1 MSEYILEMKDIV
13 KEFFG
18 VKALDG
24 VNLKVKK
31 GEIHALCGENGAG
44 KSTLMKV
51 LSGEHPTGSYSGQII
66 FEGNELN
73 QIGIKDSERV
83 GIAIIHQELA
93 LIKQLSI
100 AENIFLGN
108 EIGEHG
114 LVNFSE
120 QLNKT
125 NELLNRV
132 KLNVSPLTR
141 AGDLGIGHQQ
151 LVEIAK
157 ALSKNAKLLILDEP
171 SASLSEG
178 EVEVLM
184 GILDDLR
191 RDGVTCIY
199 ISHKLN
205 EVTRI
210 CDNVTVIR
218 DGSTIGQVSIK
229 EIDQDKLVQMMV
241 GREMKNLF
249 PREDHEIGEEFF
261 EVKNLNV
268 FDPFNKSIKR
278 VKDANFTLRRG
289 EILGISGLVGSGR
302 TEMVASIYG
311 SFQGVN
317 NGEIYLEGKKVNIK
331 NPSEALSKGIAMVPE
346 DRKKDGIIAGM
357 SVAKNMTMSN
367 LLKYKKGLNVIDND
381 KEMMD
386 VLKLIE
392 DIKIKTATTELAIKN
407 LSGGNQQKVILAKNL
422 LAEPQILILDEPT
435 RGIDVGAKY
444 EIYKLIFKL
453 AKQGISIIMVSS
465 ELPEVLG
472 ISDRVLVMNEGEIK
486 ASLDNDGLTQEMIMK
501 YSVGKKSENVD
512 ENHNE
517 EIVSSIGGV

>member
-1 MSEYILEMKDIV
+1 MSDYILEMKDIV

-18 VKALDG
+18 VKALDK
-24 VNLKVKK
+24 VSIKVKR

-51 LSGEHPTGSYSGQII
+51 LSGVHPTGSYSGQII
-66 FEGNELN
+66 FDGKELK
-73 QIGIKDSERV
+73 QSGIKDSEAA

-93 LIKQLSI
+93 LIKQMSV
-100 AENIFLGN
+100 AENIFIGN
-108 EIGEHG
+108 EISKNG
-114 LVNFSE
+114 VVDFDE

-125 NELLNRV
+125 NELLKRV
-132 KLNVSPLTR
+132 KLNISPLTR
-141 AGDLGIGHQQ
+141 VGDLGIGHQQ

-171 SASLSEG
+171 SAPLSES

-218 DGSTIGQVSIK
+218 DGTTIGQVSIK

-249 PREDHEIGEEFF
+249 PREEHKIGEEFF
-261 EVKNLNV
+261 AVRNLNV
-268 FDPFNKSIKR
+268 YDPFNPTMKK
-278 VKDANFTLRRG
+278 VKDASFTLRRG

-302 TEMVASIYG
+302 TEMVASIFG
-311 SFQGVN
+311 SFQGEK
-317 NGEIYLEGKKVNIK
+317 NGEIFFEGKKVNID
-331 NPSEALSKGIAMVPE
+331 NPNKALNLGIAMVPE
-346 DRKKDGIIAGM
+346 DRKKDGIIGGM
-357 SVAKNMTMSN
+357 SVAKNMTISN
-367 LLKYKKGLNVIDND
+367 LLKYKDSLDVIDND
-381 KEMMD
+381 KEMRD
-386 VLKLIE
+386 VLSYIHEL
-392 DIKIKTATTELAIKN
+392 KIKTATTELPIKN
-407 LSGGNQQKVILAKNL
+407 LSGGNQQKVIIAKYL
-422 LAEPQILILDEPT
+422 LAEPKILILDEPT
-435 RGIDVGAKY
+435 RGIDVGAKF

-453 AKQGISIIMVSS
+453 AKQGLSIIMVSS

-472 ISDRVLVMNEGEIK
+472 ISDRVLVMNEGRIV
-486 ASLDNDGLTQEMIMK
+486 ANLDNEGLTQEMIMS
-501 YSVGKKSENVD
+501 YSVGKK
-512 ENHNE
+512 NE
-517 EIVSSIGGV
+517 DLLSSVGGI

>member
-1 MSEYILEMKDIV
+1 MSEYILEMTDIV

-24 VNLKVKK
+24 VTLKVKQ
-31 GEIHALCGENGAG
+31 GEVHALCGENGAG
-44 KSTLMKV
+44 KSTLMKI
-51 LSGEHPTGSYSGQII
+51 LSGEYPIGSYSGKII
-66 FEGNELN
+66 FEGKELK
-73 QIGIKDSERV
+73 QVSIRDSEKA

-93 LIKQLSI
+93 IIKQLSI

-108 EIGEHG
+108 EINNHG
-114 LVNFSE
+114 IISFSE

-125 NELLNRV
+125 NGLLKRV
-132 KLNVSPLTR
+132 KLNISPLTR

-157 ALSKNAKLLILDEP
+157 ALSKDAKLLILDEP

-184 GILDDLR
+184 EILDYLR
-191 RDGVTCIY
+191 KDGVTCIY

-218 DGSTIGQVSIK
+218 DGSTIGQVPVK

-249 PREDHEIGEEFF
+249 PREEHDIGEVFF
-261 EVKNLNV
+261 EVRNFNV
-268 FDPFNKSIKR
+268 FDPFNRNIKR
-278 VKDANFTLRRG
+278 VKNANFTLRRG

-302 TEMVASIYG
+302 TELVASIYG
-311 SFQGVN
+311 SFQGEK
-317 NGEIYLEGKKVNIK
+317 NGEIYYGGKKVNIQ
-331 NPSEALSKGIAMVPE
+331 NPGQALSKGIAMVPE

-357 SVAKNMTMSN
+357 SVAKNITMSN
-367 LLKYKKGLNVIDND
+367 LIKYKKALNVIDND

-386 VLKLIE
+386 ILKYID
-392 DIKIKTATTELAIKN
+392 DIKIKTASTELPIKN

-422 LAEPQILILDEPT
+422 LAEPKILILDEPT

-472 ISDRVLVMNEGEIK
+472 ISDRILVMNEGEIK
-486 ASLDNDGLTQEMIMK
+486 ASLENNNLTQEMIMK
-501 YSVGKKSENVD
+501 YSVGNKNEDKNVIK
-512 ENHNE
+512 NE
-517 EIVSSIGGV
+517 ETITSVGGV